1 MNYPFENLVFE
12 GGGIKGIGYVGAL
25 EYLETVKIYYQALK
39 GLEIC
44 LQEQLQ
50 LLFHC
55 SSCKYIVLNYF
66 LAMWK
71 KINEFG
77 SDQQLIL
84 ASPR

>member
-50 LLFHC
+50 LL
-55 SSCKYIVLNYF
+55 SSGFKRE
-66 LAMWK
+66 
-71 KINEFG
+71 INNIWQTGRE
-77 SDQQLIL
+77 SIL
-84 ASPR
+84 PNI

>member
-12 GGGIKGIGYVGAL
+12 RGGIEGIGYVGAL

-50 LLFHC
+50 LL
-55 SSCKYIVLNYF
+55 SSGFKRE
-66 LAMWK
+66 
-71 KINEFG
+71 INNIWQTGRER
-77 SDQQLIL
+77 IL
-84 ASPR
+84 PNI

>member
-39 GLEIC
+39 DLEIC

-50 LLFHC
+50 LL
-55 SSCKYIVLNYF
+55 SSGFKREINNN
-66 LAMWK
+66 LANRQGKNSSKHMMNQTIK
-71 KINEFG
+71 V
-77 SDQQLIL
+77 
-84 ASPR
+84 